1 MKKRLL
7 AGILAFVLVFSLTGC
22 GGNKS
27 AVQMNDDG
35 SIKAYTE
42 EEIPEGLYVKSGDNF
57 YPLLNANPKSEMN
70 YQWFTEFDQLIP
82 ELKEGDT
89 LILYSEE

>member
-7 AGILAFVLVFSLTGC
+7 AGMLALVLMFSLTGC
-22 GGNKS
+22 GGG
-27 AVQMNDDG
+27 AGGIQMNEDG
-35 SIKAYTE
+35 SIKTYTE

-70 YQWFTEFDQLIP
+70 YQWFL
-82 ELKEGDT
+82 T
-89 LILYSEE
+89 LIIRV